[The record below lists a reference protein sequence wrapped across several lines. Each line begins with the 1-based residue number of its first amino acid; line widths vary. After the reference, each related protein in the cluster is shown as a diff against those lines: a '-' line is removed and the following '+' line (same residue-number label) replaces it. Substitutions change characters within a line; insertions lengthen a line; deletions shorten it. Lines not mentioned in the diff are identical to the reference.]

1 MHFSSDEVSSLLMF
15 KLPLAML
22 FRSISA
28 PRLAG
33 LVCAVACCNVQAQT
47 LTEVVQQALASYPAL
62 ASALAKAQ
70 AARADIARARSAHY
84 PQISVGASANSYAS
98 GTVPASMGSTTF
110 SPSAKLN
117 LWSGGRI
124 EADAQRSEALS
135 NASEAQRLV
144 TQEDVA
150 LQATEAYLNW
160 AKTAELYQ
168 LSVRNL
174 NGHQDTLEDI
184 RKIAQADAGRRIDLE
199 QAQVRV
205 DNARLTMQQR
215 KSDLIQAMQR
225 LQRFWKD
232 EMAARP
238 VGLAEAM
245 RAQGPLGNMPASV
258 EEATGHVTDQLPML
272 AQLRAQVIAA
282 EAAVRQAKGL
292 HWPTL
297 DLVSSRQFNA
307 STLRFETLTQLQ
319 LNMAVYNGMGTQ
331 AQVEAAVAQQAAAQA
346 SLDEAR
352 LLQKEKVAA
361 AWQEWAVSRS
371 RAQLGSTQSDVGDK
385 VVEGY
390 RQQFRLA
397 RRSLLDLLNIQADA
411 FNYRSAALAAV
422 HDERIARA
430 RLLAAMGALAG
441 RFEPGNVNTTA
452 TTP

>member
-1 MHFSSDEVSSLLMF
+1 M
-15 KLPLAML
+15 
-22 FRSISA
+22 
-28 PRLAG
+28 
-33 LVCAVACCNVQAQT
+33 
-47 LTEVVQQALASYPAL
+47 
-62 ASALAKAQ
+62 
-70 AARADIARARSAHY
+70 
-84 PQISVGASANSYAS
+84 
-98 GTVPASMGSTTF
+98 
-110 SPSAKLN
+110 
-117 LWSGGRI
+117 
-124 EADAQRSEALS
+124 
-135 NASEAQRLV
+135 
-144 TQEDVA
+144 
-150 LQATEAYLNW
+150 
-160 AKTAELYQ
+160 
-168 LSVRNL
+168 
-174 NGHQDTLEDI
+174 
-184 RKIAQADAGRRIDLE
+184 
-199 QAQVRV
+199 RV

-238 VGLAEAM
+238 VGLAQALH
-245 RAQGPLGNMPASV
+245 AQGPLGNMPASV
-258 EEATGHVTDQLPML
+258 EEATAHVTDQLPML

-282 EAAVRQAKGL
+282 EAAVRQTKGL

>member
-1 MHFSSDEVSSLLMF
+1 MSALRVKPGCCVPAVWLVGLICAASSCTL
-15 KLPLAML
+15 
-22 FRSISA
+22 
-28 PRLAG
+28 
-33 LVCAVACCNVQAQT
+33 QAQT
-47 LTEVVQQALASYPAL
+47 LSEVVQQAMASYPAL
-62 ASALAKAQ
+62 ASAMAKAQ

-98 GTVPASMGSTTF
+98 GSIPASLGSTTF
-110 SPSAKLN
+110 SPTAKLN

-144 TQEDVA
+144 TLEDVA

-160 AKTAELYQ
+160 AKTADLYQ

-174 NGHQDTLEDI
+174 QGHQDTLEDI

-205 DNARLTMQQR
+205 DNARLSMQQR

-225 LQRFWKD
+225 LQRVWKE
-232 EMAARP
+232 EMSARP
-238 VGLAEAM
+238 AGLDEALSP
-245 RAQGPLGNMPASV
+245 QGPLGKVPASA
-258 EEATGHVTDQLPML
+258 EEASSHVTEQLPVL

-297 DLVSSRQFNA
+297 DLVSSRQYNFN
-307 STLRFETLTQLQ
+307 TLRFEPLTQLQ
-319 LNMAVYNGMGTQ
+319 LNMPVFNGMGTQ
-331 AQVEAAVAQQAAAQA
+331 AQVQAAVAQQAAAQA
-346 SLDEAR
+346 ALDEAR
-352 LLQKEKVAA
+352 LLQKEKVAS
-361 AWQEWAVSRS
+361 AWQEWAVARS
-371 RAQLGSTQSDVGDK
+371 RAKLGTTQSDISDK
-385 VVEGY
+385 VVDGY

-411 FNYRSAALAAV
+411 YNYRSAALASV

-441 RFEPGNVNTTA
+441 RFEAGTVTASA

>member
-1 MHFSSDEVSSLLMF
+1 MDKPGKPNARAPFEKLHHAMRFHHFYGRGLLWLGCAF
-15 KLPLAML
+15 A
-22 FRSISA
+22 SA
-28 PRLAG
+28 G
-33 LVCAVACCNVQAQT
+33 VQAQS
-47 LTEVVQQALASYPAL
+47 LSEVVQHAMASYPSL
-62 ASALAKAQ
+62 AAALAKAQ

-98 GTVPASMGSTTF
+98 GTVPASMGTSTF

-135 NASEAQRLV
+135 NASEAQRLI
-144 TQEDVA
+144 TLEDVA

-174 NGHQDTLEDI
+174 NGHQDTLDDI
-184 RKIAQADAGRRIDLE
+184 RKIAQVDAGRRIDLE

-232 EMAARP
+232 EISARP
-238 VGLAEAM
+238 VGLAEAL
-245 RAQGPLGNMPASV
+245 RPQGPLGLLPASV
-258 EEATGHVTDQLPML
+258 EEATAQVTDQMPML
-272 AQLRAQVIAA
+272 AQLRAQVLAA
-282 EAAVRQAKGL
+282 EAAVRQTKGL

-297 DLVSSRQFNA
+297 DLVSSRQFNTN
-307 STLRFETLTQLQ
+307 TLRFETLTQLQ

-331 AQVEAAVAQQAAAQA
+331 AQVEAAVAQLAAAQA
-346 SLDEAR
+346 ALDEAR

-361 AWQEWAVSRS
+361 AWQEWLSSRS

-385 VVEGY
+385 LVEGY

-441 RFEPGNVNTTA
+441 RFEPGSVQGGASTL
-452 TTP
+452 

>member
-1 MHFSSDEVSSLLMF
+1 MRFHHFSGCWLLG
-15 KLPLAML
+15 LGCALA
-22 FRSISA
+22 S
-28 PRLAG
+28 AG
-33 LVCAVACCNVQAQT
+33 LQAQT
-47 LTEVVQQALASYPAL
+47 LSEVVQHALASYPAQ

-84 PQISVGASANSYAS
+84 PQLSVGASANSYAS
-98 GTVPASMGSTTF
+98 GSVPASVGRTTV
-110 SPSAKLN
+110 SPSAKVN

-135 NASEAQRLV
+135 EASEAQRLV

-160 AKTAELYQ
+160 SKTAELYQ

-174 NGHQDTLEDI
+174 HSHQETLEDI

-205 DNARLTMQQR
+205 DNARLTLQQR
-215 KSDLIQAMQR
+215 KSDLVQ
-225 LQRFWKD
+225 
-232 EMAARP
+232 AARP
-238 VGLAEAM
+238 EGIAQALATG
-245 RAQGPLGNMPASV
+245 GPLGAMPLSV
-258 EEATGHVTDQLPML
+258 EEATGHVNEALPAL
-272 AQLRAQVIAA
+272 AQYRAQVRAA
-282 EAAVRQAKGL
+282 EAAVRQAQGL

-307 STLRFETLTQLQ
+307 NTQRFETLTQLQ
-319 LNMAVYNGMGTQ
+319 LNMALYSGLGTQ
-331 AQVEAAVAQQAAAQA
+331 AQVEAAAAQLRA
-346 SLDEAR
+346 ALAALDEAR
-352 LLQKEKVAA
+352 LLQREKVAA

-371 RAQLGSTQSDVGDK
+371 RAQLGATQSDVGEK

-411 FNYRSAALAAV
+411 FNYRSAALAAT
-422 HDERIARA
+422 HDERLARA
-430 RLLAAMGALAG
+430 RLLAAMGALAS
-441 RFEPGNVNTTA
+441 RFEPGSVNTRAA
-452 TTP
+452 TP